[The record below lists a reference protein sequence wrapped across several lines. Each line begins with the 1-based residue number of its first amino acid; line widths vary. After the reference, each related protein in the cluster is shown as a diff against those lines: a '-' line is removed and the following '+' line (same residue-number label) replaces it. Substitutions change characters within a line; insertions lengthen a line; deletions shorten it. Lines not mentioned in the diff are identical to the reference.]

1 MLVWLSLIWAECQW
15 YTRCPNWLQ
24 TALFS
29 FRGHLMMCLPT
40 RPTQKEQGFNKLVF
54 CLRSSR
60 SLWGSSSPLSPWD
73 HLQLVNLPIRDTY
86 TLKCCLFSFSPW
98 FQTSRNQIASVWN
111 AFTGKGE
118 NGTRGHIL
126 LWENK
131 QTLPTE
137 KKKKNTDASLKM
149 MLTFQNRAGF
159 DFMDSNDDI
168 RKRSW
173 LQVFSDSIWK
183 GNGFIDRRAN
193 GSLLATCM
201 G

>member
-1 MLVWLSLIWAECQW
+1 MSSVLTNVHKCLLVHSGCVSLFKRGGMLVWLSLIWAECQW

-98 FQTSRNQIASVWN
+98 FQTSRNQIACVWN

-131 QTLPTE
+131 QTLPTT
-137 KKKKNTDASLKM
+137 KKNKNGCILE
-149 MLTFQNRAGF
+149 
-159 DFMDSNDDI
+159 NDVDVPEPC
-168 RKRSW
+168 RFW
-173 LQVFSDSIWK
+173 FHGQ
-183 GNGFIDRRAN
+183 
-193 GSLLATCM
+193 
-201 G
+201 

>member
-1 MLVWLSLIWAECQW
+1 MLVWRSLIWAKCQW

-60 SLWGSSSPLSPWD
+60 SLWGSSSPLSLWD

-137 KKKKNTDASLKM
+137 KKKKTRMHPWKWCWRSRTVQVLISWTVM
-149 MLTFQNRAGF
+149 TTSG
-159 DFMDSNDDI
+159 NDPDCKYLVT
-168 RKRSW
+168 RFGREMA
-173 LQVFSDSIWK
+173 L
-183 GNGFIDRRAN
+183 
-193 GSLLATCM
+193 
-201 G
+201 